1 MRKFIL
7 KTADGS
13 DITQKTEV
21 NKLVVV
27 LDTPLK
33 QYGSCIFMYDKSQVP
48 NPENINV
55 PGIYMHIEQL
65 QDKGAGVFLIKDAT
79 GRNFELI
86 ELRN

>member
-13 DITQKTEV
+13 DITQKTEI
-21 NKLVVV
+21 NRLVVA
-27 LDTPLK
+27 LDTPLNN
-33 QYGSCIFMYDKSQVP
+33 YGSVIFIYDKSQVP

-55 PGIYMHIEQL
+55 PGIYMHVEEL